1 MPDQVPVP
9 QQITKTSD
17 FKSAYS
23 NNAQI
28 TVTPWDVVFVFG
40 ENQTVRDNI
49 LHVDIHTRVVMS
61 PQHAKV
67 FSKVLSDNIAMYE
80 EKFGTIMLPTP
91 PDQRTQTENKKPS

>member
-1 MPDQVPVP
+1 
-9 QQITKTSD
+9 
-17 FKSAYS
+17 
-23 NNAQI
+23 
-28 TVTPWDVVFVFG
+28 
-40 ENQTVRDNI
+40 
-49 LHVDIHTRVVMS
+49 MS